1 MTDLTPYISQL
12 KGEGNKPYLDI
23 NIENADLSTLDDID
37 DGIDGSTINVAM
49 NIGMLNKQASIDI
62 LCDLLLGHEVV
73 VNAVDLSLSGLASGV
88 ADTETKRIR
97 IFGHELVDEAAL
109 SDATGSTYYEKMNR
123 NDLLGISL
131 RQQRK
136 E

>member
-1 MTDLTPYISQL
+1 
-12 KGEGNKPYLDI
+12 
-23 NIENADLSTLDDID
+23 
-37 DGIDGSTINVAM
+37 M

-97 IFGHELVDEAAL
+97 IFGHELVDEAAFA
-109 SDATGSTYYEKMNR
+109 DATGSTYYEKMNR
-123 NDLLGISL
+123 NDFLGISL
-131 RQQRK
+131 KQQRK